1 MVVGGVADAVMV
13 LLVVALL
20 LKLFLVLI
28 PSMVVG
34 LLVWVLPIGA
44 AAAGVD
50 ARAVV
55 LISVVRVPVLVALLV
70 MLLKPWVLL
79 LVMFLFG
86 RDGVGGG
93 VTVDVLNAVVDD
105 GVDGDVAVGVEMP
118 VIALPV

>member
-50 ARAVV
+50 AVGAV
-55 LISVVRVPVLVALLV
+55 I
-70 MLLKPWVLL
+70 
-79 LVMFLFG
+79 
-86 RDGVGGG
+86 
-93 VTVDVLNAVVDD
+93 
-105 GVDGDVAVGVEMP
+105 GDVSVWA
-118 VIALPV
+118 

>member
-34 LLVWVLPIGA
+34 LLVWVLPIGT

-55 LISVVRVPVLVALLV
+55 LISMVLVALLV

-93 VTVDVLNAVVDD
+93 VTVDVLNAVVND
-105 GVDGDVAVGVEMP
+105 GFDGDVAVGVEMP